1 MAVMVALGLMVEAVT
16 EQLKLFWVCT
26 YVSMTTV
33 VEHHSRA
40 FNFCLIFGSSH
51 IQSVLIGVKH

>member
-1 MAVMVALGLMVEAVT
+1 MAVMVALGLMEENVT

-40 FNFCLIFGSSH
+40 FKFCLMSGSFH
-51 IQSVLIGVKH
+51 I